1 MHHKKTGY
9 RKLIESWIGGV
20 NIYSYFVGE
29 QEVSDGLRRDHK
41 DAQNAVSLE
50 GLFEH
55 EKARPSGASIQAS
68 GAAEV

>member
-1 MHHKKTGY
+1 V
-9 RKLIESWIGGV
+9 S
-20 NIYSYFVGE
+20 E

-55 EKARPSGASIQAS
+55 EEARPSGASIQAS